1 MEAKLVTNILIAVI
15 SFSLAS
21 LYFIIENKRKKNS
34 KKLEAQFLV
43 GSLYLLQYKYHMLQ
57 MLELIY
63 EKAGETD
70 PKFLEDYKKIIEK
83 IEQKTDEFGQEW
95 FSGLQN
101 VLEHETKYKN
111 WKEVTKYFNET
122 LKNAQSKKTG

>member
-1 MEAKLVTNILIAVI
+1 
-15 SFSLAS
+15 
-21 LYFIIENKRKKNS
+21 
-34 KKLEAQFLV
+34 
-43 GSLYLLQYKYHMLQ
+43 MLQ

-122 LKNAQSKKTG
+122 LKNAQSKKIG